1 MIETVD
7 GYIGQILDKL
17 DEAGEDL
24 DNWIVIFTSDHGEM
38 LGEHGIWAK
47 HKFYESSVRVP
58 LFIRY
63 PARFSPKTVSEN
75 VNLCDLYATLCDL
88 CHIEI
93 PEHLDSCSL
102 TDLMAGNSS
111 NWDNESISQYLG
123 QYLMIKRNQLKY
135 HYYGPDM
142 PEVLWDLE
150 QDPGETIN
158 LISDPSYTG
167 VLKQFR
173 NRRDQLGFSPEK

>member
-1 MIETVD
+1 
-7 GYIGQILDKL
+7 
-17 DEAGEDL
+17 
-24 DNWIVIFTSDHGEM
+24 
-38 LGEHGIWAK
+38 
-47 HKFYESSVRVP
+47 
-58 LFIRY
+58 
-63 PARFSPKTVSEN
+63 
-75 VNLCDLYATLCDL
+75 
-88 CHIEI
+88 
-93 PEHLDSCSL
+93 
-102 TDLMAGNSS
+102 
-111 NWDNESISQYLG
+111 
-123 QYLMIKRNQLKY
+123 MIKRNQLNY

>member
-1 MIETVD
+1 
-7 GYIGQILDKL
+7 
-17 DEAGEDL
+17 
-24 DNWIVIFTSDHGEM
+24 
-38 LGEHGIWAK
+38 
-47 HKFYESSVRVP
+47 
-58 LFIRY
+58 
-63 PARFSPKTVSEN
+63 
-75 VNLCDLYATLCDL
+75 
-88 CHIEI
+88 
-93 PEHLDSCSL
+93 
-102 TDLMAGNSS
+102 MAGNSS

-167 VLKQFR
+167 VLKRFR